1 MATVVDYSAAPIAAQ
16 SVKNAGHIGA
26 VRYISDARLS
36 TMRGKPIRSEEAF
49 DYWSNGLEI
58 AFVWQYGKDHNSD
71 VRRGYQGGF
80 ADASEAAKRIEA
92 LGAKPQPCYFA
103 VDFNITLDEWNSF
116 GIEYFRGACDAIGKE
131 RVGIYGHSRVCSW
144 AIEDGVVGE
153 SPIRGKYWAWQTK
166 AWSTPNTITDGVVL
180 FQRVVDTPSNPGP
193 KIDGITVDVSDVLSP
208 EWGQNPVGAKPA
220 PVAEKPR
227 GEVVLTGNQFQAD
240 VDDLGDND
248 SGWRDKSTIVQAFV
262 HTVENPSDRDPLNV
276 SRWQDTSNTGSYH
289 ILVGGD
295 GKTVR
300 SNDDDYITW
309 SAGWTANR
317 IGLHVSCCGYSA
329 DSRDQWLARDAQLRS
344 VARILSDWCVRYNIE
359 PRKINADEV
368 RGLVRGIAGHGDAA
382 QAWHETDHTD
392 PGANFPW
399 DIVFEYVRQIIN
411 GSTVA
416 VSNDEDDDL
425 MSALDEVFEA
435 NGNPEYRAP
444 LKKFIL
450 NADDH
455 AYNAR
460 VNSEAILLLQ
470 KDVLNELKNINI
482 SIQGL
487 TEAIKKGQ

>member
-1 MATVVDYSAAPIAAQ
+1 MATVVDYSAAPISAQ

-49 DYWSNGLEI
+49 DYWGNGLEI

-80 ADASEAAKRIEA
+80 ADASEAAKRIKA

-180 FQRVVDTPSNPGP
+180 FQRVVDTPSNPG
-193 KIDGITVDVSDVLSP
+193 
-208 EWGQNPVGAKPA
+208 
-220 PVAEKPR
+220 
-227 GEVVLTGNQFQAD
+227 NQFQAD
-240 VDDLGDND
+240 IDDLGDND

-329 DSRDQWLARDAQLRS
+329 DSRDQWLARDAQLRAA
-344 VARILSDWCVRYNIE
+344 ARILADWCVRYNIE

-382 QAWHETDHTD
+382 QAWRETDHTD

-399 DIVFEYVRQIIN
+399 DVVIEYVRQIIN
-411 GSTVA
+411 GSVVA